1 MNEEFKHTFAEFISK
16 ITMAPLLAIPAFFIL
31 NFVFLHGLDTNF
43 AGIEFIC
50 LLFGTILPIASMI
63 IAVELKKR
71 KNENTE
77 YDLPNKED
85 RVIPYILAIIS
96 YLTGTIILYFFN
108 APLLTIGLMFCYFS
122 NTLLAF
128 LINFFWKISA
138 HSIGVTGPATA
149 LVFAFGYIGFI
160 YALILPFVM
169 WSRIY
174 LKKHTLLQVITGAL
188 LGFVLTAVQ
197 LWILFGA

>member
-1 MNEEFKHTFAEFISK
+1 
-16 ITMAPLLAIPAFFIL
+16 LAIPVFFIL
-31 NFVFLHGLDTNF
+31 NFVFLHGLNSNF
-43 AGIEFIC
+43 VTIEFVSLI
-50 LLFGTILPIASMI
+50 FGTILPFASI
-63 IAVELKKR
+63 VIGVELKKR

-77 YDLPNKED
+77 YDLPNKKD

-122 NTLLAF
+122 NTMLAF

-138 HSIGVTGPATA
+138 HSIGVMGPATA
-149 LVFAFGYIGFI
+149 LVFAFGYVGFI

-174 LKKHTLLQVITGAL
+174 LKKHTMLQVITGAL
-188 LGFVLTAVQ
+188 LGFILTAVQ
-197 LWILFGA
+197 LWIIGRINIY